1 MPGDTDAP
9 LPKPDHL
16 APVPGRAAGIIALAL
31 GVLAFV
37 IAAAVRDHVW
47 APTDLRVGVPGFLAT
62 CAAAGLSFARK
73 ERAYGYALAGVGLA
87 GAGLVLGWFLMFAI
101 VLGATALVIGILHHV
116 L

>member
-1 MPGDTDAP
+1 MVDPP
-9 LPKPDHL
+9 LPRPEHL
-16 APVPGRAAGIIALAL
+16 APTPGRAAGIIALAL

-37 IAAAVRDHVW
+37 IAAAVRDRVW
-47 APTDLRVGVPGFLAT
+47 APTDLRVGLPGFFAT
-62 CAAAGLSFARK
+62 CLAGGISLARR
-73 ERAYGYALAGVGLA
+73 ERAYGFALAGIGLA